1 MTRGGAKGTVMDIQ
15 LQVKNA
21 LEEIAVLIRGH
32 GGDVEFVELDPENI
46 VRVRLSGACGGCPMA
61 AQTLKNVVEARLRQK
76 VPEVARVEAV

>member
-1 MTRGGAKGTVMDIQ
+1 MEIE

-21 LEEIAVLIRGH
+21 LEEIAALIRGH
-32 GGDVEFVELDPENI
+32 GGNVEFVELDPENV
-46 VRVRLSGACGGCPMA
+46 VRVKLTGACGGCPMA